1 MSAQHDPEA
10 AMHKAGV
17 REIPARNSGVVLLRA
32 DQVKSEP
39 VAWLWQGW
47 LARAKVHIFGGDPGA
62 GKTTIALDLA
72 AIITRGGR
80 WPDGTQAEPGDV
92 LFWSGEDDIGDTL
105 KPRLAR
111 AGADLSRMQF
121 VAGFS
126 QDGRKQAFDPAH
138 HMGELSEAIAA
149 MQRPA
154 MLVIDPLVSAIAGD
168 SHNNAETRRG
178 LQPLADLAIERRVAV
193 LGIHHLSKG
202 TQGRKPLERV
212 TGSLAFGALARIVFF
227 AARGE
232 GKDGSEPERLFVR
245 VKSNIGPDG
254 DGFRYAL
261 EQAPLADDPEI
272 SASGIAWGAAVE
284 GSAGDLLAQLEGLE
298 PGKGDSPALSE
309 AKGFLLDMLTGG
321 PMLTTALTAEAKGAG
336 ISPASLRR
344 AKDALGVQAEK
355 AAGDGPWRWRLPE
368 RSP

>member
-1 MSAQHDPEA
+1 
-10 AMHKAGV
+10 
-17 REIPARNSGVVLLRA
+17 
-32 DQVKSEP
+32 
-39 VAWLWQGW
+39 
-47 LARAKVHIFGGDPGA
+47 
-62 GKTTIALDLA
+62 
-72 AIITRGGR
+72 
-80 WPDGTQAEPGDV
+80 
-92 LFWSGEDDIGDTL
+92 
-105 KPRLAR
+105 
-111 AGADLSRMQF
+111 
-121 VAGFS
+121 
-126 QDGRKQAFDPAH
+126 
-138 HMGELSEAIAA
+138 MGELSEGIAK

-154 MLVIDPLVSAIAGD
+154 LVVVDPLVSAIAGD

-202 TQGRKPLERV
+202 TQGRKPLERI

-232 GKDGSEPERLFVR
+232 AKDGGEGERLFVR
-245 VKSNIGPDG
+245 GKSNIGPIG
-254 DGFRYAL
+254 DGFRYSL

-272 SASGIAWGAAVE
+272 SASGIVWGEAVKGTAAE
-284 GSAGDLLAQLEGLE
+284 LLAKLEGLE

-336 ISPASLRR
+336 ISSASLRR

-368 RSP
+368 RSL

>member
-1 MSAQHDPEA
+1 MSARHDPEA
-10 AMHKAGV
+10 AMRKAGV

-80 WPDGTQAEPGDV
+80 WPDGTIAEPGDV

-126 QDGRKQAFDPAH
+126 QDGRKQAFDPAQ
-138 HMGELSEAIAA
+138 HMGELSEAIGA

-193 LGIHHLSKG
+193 LGVHHLSKG

-232 GKDGSEPERLFVR
+232 AKDGGEGERLFVR

-298 PGKGDSPALSE
+298 PGKGDSPALSG

-336 ISPASLRR
+336 ISRASLRR